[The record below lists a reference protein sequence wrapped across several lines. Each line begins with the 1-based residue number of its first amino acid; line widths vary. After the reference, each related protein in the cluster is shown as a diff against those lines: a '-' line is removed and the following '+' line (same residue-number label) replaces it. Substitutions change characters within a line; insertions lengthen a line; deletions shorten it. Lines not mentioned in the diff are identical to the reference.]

1 MTAAADVAFFDADF
15 LGELEQLAAEV
26 VARPVPVADLAQ
38 RFSEFLAPDEQGPP
52 PLDEEAFATLPAA
65 AMAERANRLLET
77 CREGPERAA
86 VQAVENFIVFFQTLV
101 PALTSEG
108 AAQVARF
115 FFRLVP
121 TLIHIAWHDFGEDAA
136 SALEGAAALENLET
150 ILIEISD
157 VRLAPAESELVF
169 RSIDQLA
176 GFIAV
181 GEYVMASQ
189 IVSAQLLDIIARN
202 KLARALYRLMEAE
215 VAVQVYLKARLGR
228 STPRLELPGDL
239 EALSDFGPLRVF
251 EEDVLGERQRLVQVH
266 IPGLSR
272 LTDVVLHMA
281 RSDGVEPHALRLD
294 ALGTAVLPD
303 SAGEFQIGLAWE
315 PPRRERPGRPSRG
328 G

>member
-1 MTAAADVAFFDADF
+1 MTAVADVSFFDADF

-26 VARPVPVADLAQ
+26 VARPAPGADLAQ
-38 RFSEFLAPDEQGPP
+38 RFAEFLAPDGEGAA
-52 PLDEEAFATLPAA
+52 PLDEEIFAALPQA
-65 AMAERANRLLET
+65 AMAERVNGLLET
-77 CREGPERAA
+77 CRKGPERAA
-86 VQAVENFIVFFQTLV
+86 VQAVENFIVFFQALV
-101 PALTSEG
+101 PGLASEG

-121 TLIHIAWHDFGEDAA
+121 TLIHIAWHDFGQDAA
-136 SALEGAAALENLET
+136 AAREGAAALENLET

-215 VAVQVYLKARLGR
+215 VAVQLYLKARLGR
-228 STPRLELPGDL
+228 PTPSLELPLDL

-251 EEDVLGERQRLVQVH
+251 EEDQLGQRQRLVQVH
-266 IPGLSR
+266 IPGLAR
-272 LTDVVLHMA
+272 LTDVVLHLA
-281 RSDGVEPHALRLD
+281 RADGSETHALRLD
-294 ALGTAVLPD
+294 ALGTAALPASD
-303 SAGEFQIGLAWE
+303 GRFEIGLAWD
-315 PPRRERPGRPSRG
+315 PPRRERPGRPSAG